1 MMAGKDLQSSQ
12 ARNGDGDAFARA
24 VAIVL
29 SDAIE
34 GGLVDHPRDPGGLT
48 NHGVSLRFA
57 LSAGDLD
64 RDGRLDLDIDGDGD
78 VDPDDIRAMTPE
90 MATQVYRQHFWQLL
104 RCDLLPAPVA
114 LLVFDCGI
122 NQGRGPAVAL
132 LQRTLGVPVDGKLG
146 PKTRAAMQALRQAQD
161 EDDVPRATDEY
172 AALRMHRYA
181 TVGDFESFGLGWS
194 RRLMHVHAEAVAW
207 RLEGV

>member
-1 MMAGKDLQSSQ
+1 MAGKDIRSPR
-12 ARNGDGDAFARA
+12 ADDAIGDAFARA

-29 SDAIE
+29 CDAIE
-34 GGLVDHPRDPGGLT
+34 GGSVDHPRDPGGLT
-48 NHGVSLRFA
+48 NHSISLRFA

-64 RDGRLDLDIDGDGD
+64 RDGRLDLDVDGDGD

-90 MATQVYRQHFWQLL
+90 MATQIYRQHFWQVL
-104 RCDLLPAPVA
+104 RCDLAPQPVA

-122 NQGRGPAVAL
+122 NQGRGPAVGM
-132 LQRTLGVPVDGKLG
+132 LQRTLSIPVDGRLG
-146 PKTRAAMQALRQAQD
+146 PRTRAAMQGINDVRRTID
-161 EDDVPRATDEY
+161 EF

-207 RLEGV
+207 ACQGA